1 MQFNVDRDLLYVHI
15 QRVNKVT
22 PTRSTMPILS
32 SVLFQ
37 LKGDELTLRTSDIEV
52 TMYTTL
58 KVEGKQDGD
67 LAIPASFI
75 QGIVNELEK
84 GVIEIRA
91 DENGKVIIRSDDG
104 HYEINGRPAEEFP
117 SIPKIKSTQDIE
129 LNNDVLIRMIRK
141 TLVAV
146 GKDELK
152 PALLGVLFQ
161 IHEKELRLVSSDV
174 HRLVCIVRKDFSSPA
189 YQRDVIIPTKFLNLL
204 LAYLKPDDKV
214 TLSVSENHVKVEFDS
229 LVLFSRLI
237 DEKFPDY
244 ESVLPTDNEKEA
256 KFNTQDIIATLK
268 RVAIFSNQATHQI
281 SFLIKTEGSKITTLS
296 REASTR
302 AEEEIELE
310 YDNEQ
315 IMIGFNAV
323 YFREL
328 LGNIDTENTIMKLD
342 SPLSANLILPD
353 EQRENEDLMMILMPI
368 RLEENEPA

>member
-1 MQFNVDRDLLYVHI
+1 MQFNVDRDLLYEHI

-37 LKGDELTLRTSDIEV
+37 LEGNDLTLRTSDIEV

-58 KVEGKQDGD
+58 TVEGQKDGA

-84 GVIEIRA
+84 GLIEIQT
-91 DENGKVIIRSDDG
+91 DDKGKVIIRSEDG
-104 HYEINGRPAEEFP
+104 HYEIYGRPAEEFP
-117 SIPKIKSTQDIE
+117 SIPKIKSVQDIE

-141 TLVAV
+141 ALVAV
-146 GKDELK
+146 GRDELK

-161 IHEKELRLVSSDV
+161 IKEKELRLVSSDV
-174 HRLVCIVRKDFSSPA
+174 HRLVCLVRKDFKSPN

-214 TLSVSENHVKVEFDS
+214 TLSISENHVKVDFDS
-229 LVLFSRLI
+229 MVLFSRLI

-244 ESVLPTDNEKEA
+244 ESVLPTENEKVA
-256 KFNTQDIIATLK
+256 QFKTQDIIATLK
-268 RVAIFSNQATHQI
+268 RVAIFSNQSTHQI
-281 SFLIKTEGSKITTLS
+281 SFLIQDEGSKITTLS
-296 REASTR
+296 REAATR

-310 YDNEQ
+310 YDQEP
-315 IMIGFNAV
+315 IKIGFNAV

-328 LGNIDTENTIMKLD
+328 LGNIETEQTIMKLD
-342 SPLSANLILPD
+342 SPLSANLILPE
-353 EQRENEDLMMILMPI
+353 EQHENEELMMILMPI
-368 RLEENEPA
+368 RLEENEVT